1 MTLECIT
8 RYITCLHHI
17 YTYTIYTM
25 TYIRT
30 EICICQNWK
39 ALIGTP
45 KQLTSVWS
53 HRSRIMNLKF
63 QHHILNMFQHHVPWP
78 LAWPRLPHWPRGR
91 QRQETWWPKFAAVAG
106 RRGLST
112 SCCMVW
118 KKLET
123 WVTSSLQSSLKVC
136 FSNMNLLHHKS
147 CCESSTTTGYWL
159 ELSVAVWQL

>member
-1 MTLECIT
+1 MILHTLRNIHNSILRGIT
-8 RYITCLHHI
+8 HDIGVHHTLRYMSTSYL
-17 YTYTIYTM
+17 YIYTM

-123 WVTSSLQSSLKVC
+123 WVTSSLRISYIIRAAANPQR
-136 FSNMNLLHHKS
+136 
-147 CCESSTTTGYWL
+147 
-159 ELSVAVWQL
+159 QLVTD